1 MPRLKTDAEFKK
13 EVYDLVGNEYT
24 FLDSYVTARTK
35 IRVKHNK
42 CGNVYEVDPSHF
54 LRGKRCPYC
63 NGGIKKTGL
72 QFTKEVF
79 DLVGDEYILLDS
91 YVNSYTKI
99 KVKHNKCG
107 HTYKVTPASFI
118 KGNRCPYCFGNPK
131 KTNEEFKKEVF
142 DLVGNEYTFL
152 EPYRGTHIKIEVKHN
167 KCGNV
172 YKVQPANFL
181 SNNRCPYCAGH
192 IKKTNNQFR
201 KEVYDLVGDE
211 YTFLDLYVN
220 NHTKLKVRHNK
231 CGLVYK
237 VEPNSFVH
245 GTRCPYCNG
254 NAKKT
259 NTQFQHEVHD
269 LVGSKYVFLDTY
281 VNAQNKLRVKH
292 NKCGHIYEV
301 TPHNFLHGYRC
312 PYCSMPKE
320 EKIITKIL
328 DDLDINYDIQKTFD
342 DLRDV
347 QLLSY
352 DFYLPNQNILIECQG
367 QQHYGPV
374 DIFGGDSQF
383 MKQQK
388 HDQMKSDYAKDHD
401 YNLIAVPYTE
411 DTFSKIKKY
420 LIKHGLSN

>member
-1 MPRLKTDAEFKK
+1 MARLKTDAEFKK

-24 FLDSYVTARTK
+24 FLDFYVTARTK

-54 LRGKRCPYC
+54 LRGKRCPFC

-72 QFTKEVF
+72 RFKKEVF
-79 DLVGDEYILLDS
+79 DLVGDEYTFLDS

-99 KVKHNKCG
+99 KVEHNKCG
-107 HTYKVTPASFI
+107 STYKVRPSDFI
-118 KGNRCPYCFGNPK
+118 RGNRCSYCFGNPK

-152 EPYRGTHIKIEVKHN
+152 EPYQDTHTKIKVKHN

-172 YKVQPANFL
+172 YKVQPANFF
-181 SNNRCPYCAGH
+181 SNN
-192 IKKTNNQFR
+192 
-201 KEVYDLVGDE
+201 
-211 YTFLDLYVN
+211 
-220 NHTKLKVRHNK
+220 
-231 CGLVYK
+231 
-237 VEPNSFVH
+237 
-245 GTRCPYCNG
+245 
-254 NAKKT
+254 
-259 NTQFQHEVHD
+259 
-269 LVGSKYVFLDTY
+269 
-281 VNAQNKLRVKH
+281 
-292 NKCGHIYEV
+292 
-301 TPHNFLHGYRC
+301 RC

-328 DDLDINYDIQKTFD
+328 DDLDIKYDIQKTFD

-352 DFYLPNQNILIECQG
+352 DFYIPSQSILIECQG

-383 MKQQK
+383 KKQQK
-388 HDQMKSDYAKDHD
+388 HDRMKSDYAKYHN
-401 YNLIAVPYTE
+401 YNLIAIPYTE